1 MQTIAYTRFFRIL
14 VKLRAMNYERIL
26 LHEAVRLLL
35 ISVRQQRRHTQQ
47 SLSVESGIS
56 RQYISQMEC
65 GKRIPSIDTLAQMA
79 LALRTS
85 LGSLAVE
92 LDRIYLHL
100 FWQRHA
106 KQADTHIDTPV
117 RNAAESL
124 NPCLEYIRKAGG
136 LRRP

>member
-14 VKLRAMNYERIL
+14 VKLCAMNYEPIL
-26 LHEAVRLLL
+26 LHEAIRLLV
-35 ISVRQQRRHTQQ
+35 ISTRQKRRHTQQ

-85 LGSLAVE
+85 IGSLAVE
-92 LDRIYLHL
+92 LDRIYFHL
-100 FWQRHA
+100 SWQNRTE
-106 KQADTHIDTPV
+106 QDNSTLGSPPTQ
-117 RNAAESL
+117 AAERSA
-124 NPCLEYIRKAGG
+124 PAKEYIRKARG
-136 LRRP
+136 LPRP